1 MVVRNCKKTMHLK
14 NKVIYSLLTLLIFS
28 FAGCKVTMEQ
38 ARKEFRDHNYAVA
51 ADKFKRAISGKDVTK
66 KDKIE
71 ACFKMGESFRYTH
84 DSKNALKY
92 YARAERYGMKDPIVI
107 YRQAE
112 MLMEQGQ
119 YNEAL
124 TKFREY
130 KKMQPTDK
138 EVDNLIEGAELA
150 LKCADKRTRYIIE
163 NFKVA
168 NESKI
173 DDRVPRYANKKKTA
187 IMFTSDR
194 PEGESKK
201 QHRWTGRGFE
211 DIYIVEKKGKRGRLK
226 WQQPQ
231 LVEGF
236 TEYNEGAMTFNRR
249 FNTMY
254 ITQCNG
260 VDGKGLDCKIYE
272 AKKRGTKWEMS
283 PNYLTFCQDSFNY
296 GHPALSPDGKK
307 LYFVSDQPGTMQNE
321 EKEGLERTKDIWVS
335 NYVRRGRTW
344 GPPINLGPTVNTTG
358 NELFPYV
365 HDDGTLYF
373 SSDGHPTLGGLDIF
387 YTKQKSDNAIDW
399 ERPINM
405 ECPVNS
411 KGDDFGIILDLDK
424 EHGFFTS
431 DRSRGDDDI
440 YEFSMTPLVIL
451 LKGTVTDCDSKLP
464 IQNALVVISNNVD
477 SSKIRLRTDERGYYE
492 TALKPGVKYEVHA
505 SKREDYYYDAES
517 KFVSTEGIELSTE
530 FVKDFCMNN
539 QCDDVF
545 VLPIYYGLDSAFLRP
560 ESKRVLD
567 GLVEKLKRYPKMK
580 VELGSHTDCR
590 ASYQYNIDLSQR
602 RADSAVNYIVKQG
615 INPFRLEARGY
626 GESTLTNHCECEG
639 GNVVPCTEE
648 EHQQNRRT
656 TVTVVNCKYEF
667 KWSNPEV
674 QDTNN
679 VALDSFGGP
688 IYSKVIIQARKD
700 YIIKHGKDYEKELEK
715 IEAQKKAER
724 DAAEAKRLA
733 AMYDILPLTKTIRK
747 NETIYYMT
755 GYAGRKKVKF
765 IYDAEKSRVEIPQTL
780 VEQMIRS
787 KIISKEDFSD
797 GREKIKLTDG
807 TKLTSRSFKLK
818 ELKIGDIVFE
828 NVRCKMV
835 DPGKK
840 ALIGNRIFSGYEG
853 TEIKGDKLYLKKE
866 PDGQ

>member
-1 MVVRNCKKTMHLK
+1 MQLK
-14 NKVIYSLLTLLIFS
+14 NKAIYSLLILVALT
-28 FAGCKVTMEQ
+28 AYGCKVTMQQ
-38 ARKEFRDHNYAVA
+38 ANEEFKKHNYAVA
-51 ADKFKRAISGKDVTK
+51 ADKYKSAMKGKDVTK

-71 ACFKMGESFRYTH
+71 GSFKAAESYRFNH
-84 DSKNALKY
+84 NSKDALKY
-92 YARAERYGMKDPIVI
+92 YARAERYGMKEPIVI
-107 YRQAE
+107 YRQGE

-119 YNEAL
+119 YNEAIK
-124 TKFREY
+124 KFQQY

-150 LKCADKRTRYIIE
+150 LKCADKKTRYIIE

-168 NESKI
+168 NESRI
-173 DDRVPRYANKKKTA
+173 DDRVPRYANKKHTQ

-201 QHRWTGRGFE
+201 QHRWTGRNFE
-211 DIYIVEKKGKRGRLK
+211 DIYMVEKKGKRGRLK
-226 WQQPQ
+226 WQKPV

-236 TEYNEGAMTFNRR
+236 TEFNEGAMTFNSRY
-249 FNTMY
+249 NTMY

-260 VDGKGLDCKIYE
+260 MNGKGLDCKIYE
-272 AKKRGTKWEMS
+272 AKKRGNKWELS
-283 PNYLTFCQDSFNY
+283 PQYLPFCQDSFSY

-307 LYFVSDQPGTMQNE
+307 LYFVSDMPGTLQNE
-321 EKEGLERTKDIWVS
+321 DKEGLERTKDIWVS
-335 NYVRRGRTW
+335 NYVKRGRTW
-344 GPPINLGPTVNTTG
+344 GPAINLGPTVNTTG

-387 YTKQKSDNAIDW
+387 YTKQNSDNAIDW
-399 ERPINM
+399 QKPVNM

-411 KGDDFGIILDLDK
+411 KSDDFGIILDLDK
-424 EHGFFTS
+424 EHGYFTS

-451 LKGTVTDCDSKLP
+451 LKGTVTDCDSKNP
-464 IQNALVVISNNVD
+464 IENALVVITNNID
-477 SSKIRLRTDERGYYE
+477 STKIRLKTDDRGFYE
-492 TALKPGVKYEVHA
+492 TALKPGVKYEIHA
-505 SKREDYYYDAES
+505 SKREDYYYDADS
-517 KFVSTEGIELSTE
+517 KFVNTEGIEMSTE

-545 VLPIYYGLDSAFLRP
+545 VLPIYYGLDSADIRS
-560 ESKRVLD
+560 ESKRVLN

-590 ASYQYNIDLSQR
+590 ASYDYNIDLSQR
-602 RADSAVNYIVKQG
+602 RADSAVYYIISQG

-626 GESTLTNHCECEG
+626 GESQLTNDCECEG
-639 GNVVPCTEE
+639 AKVTPCTEE
-648 EHQQNRRT
+648 EHQENRRT

-679 VALDSFGGP
+679 VAIEGGP
-688 IYSKVIIQARKD
+688 VYSKLIIQARKD
-700 YIIKHGKDYEKELEK
+700 YIIKHGKEYEKEVEK
-715 IEAQKKAER
+715 IEAEKKAER
-724 DAAEAKRLA
+724 EKAEAKRLA
-733 AMYDILPLTKTIRK
+733 EMYDVIPITKTTK
-747 NETIYYMT
+747 KDGDVYYIV
-755 GYAGRKKVKF
+755 GYAGRKKIKF
-765 IYDAEKSRVEIPQTL
+765 IYDEEKSRVEIPQRT
-780 VEQMIRS
+780 VEQLMRS
-787 KIISKEDFSD
+787 KVISKDDFSE

-807 TKLTSRSFKLK
+807 TKLSSRSFKIKTLK
-818 ELKIGDIVFE
+818 VGDIEFE

-835 DPGKK
+835 ADTKK
-840 ALIGNRIFSGYEG
+840 PLMGNRIFSDYEG
-853 TEIKGDKLYLKKE
+853 TEIKGDKLYLKKIK
-866 PDGQ
+866 DGE